1 MPDNS
6 VTIESL
12 TSENALLR
20 AKLAKTE
27 QDAQDAQA
35 AQDKIAAAKQEQQ
48 AQAQNNP
55 RTPPK
60 VMNKLIQFQ
69 KPSTG
74 YTPPKPEDEA
84 MARKVVGRDSD
95 ARLANNMSHQNPKEY
110 ARLRQIGVDLGL
122 LG

>member
-1 MPDNS
+1 MTNNNNEA
-6 VTIESL
+6 TIAL
-12 TSENALLR
+12 QNENALLR
-20 AKLAKTE
+20 AKLAKID

-35 AQDKIAAAKQEQQ
+35 AQDKIVAAKQQEQQ
-48 AQAQNNP
+48 AQNNL

-60 VMNKLIQFQ
+60 VMNKLIQSQ

-122 LG
+122 IA